1 LPKFFRPPSDGGL
14 MIPPRK
20 VGDVFVKRLVYLFFY
35 FFLYY
40 YFNYELRGVI
50 GRAMASHAID
60 PGSNPGHAMYIS
72 FFKFVNFYWVT
83 TGYHGLPRVTMGYH
97 GLPRVIRE
105 TQVNTV

>member
-1 LPKFFRPPSDGGL
+1 

-35 FFLYY
+35 FILYY

-60 PGSNPGHAMYIS
+60 PGSNPGQGVLVLKGTSDITAWQCLALFFIFCQENFMKNFFCQENFMKYFFFFFVRKIS
-72 FFKFVNFYWVT
+72 
-83 TGYHGLPRVTMGYH
+83 
-97 GLPRVIRE
+97 
-105 TQVNTV
+105 